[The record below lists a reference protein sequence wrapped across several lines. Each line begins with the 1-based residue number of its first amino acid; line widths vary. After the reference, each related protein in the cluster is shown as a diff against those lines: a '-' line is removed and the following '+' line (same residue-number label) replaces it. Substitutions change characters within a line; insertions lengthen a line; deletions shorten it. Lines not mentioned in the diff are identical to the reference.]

1 MTQPLFTLT
10 PRGPFSLD
18 PVRRM
23 NCGFLLG
30 TRVCSAAKEV
40 KLAFSL
46 EGSFELVGVTL
57 RQVDETVV
65 GTVWGGGET
74 GQVSRQVEHFLGLDM
89 DGNAF
94 ARVLAREPALA
105 EAARAQPGFRPVVA
119 YSPYAMA
126 GWCVLSQRL
135 RMSQA
140 AKLQVQMAE
149 AAGDVAVVAGER
161 IAAFP
166 RPQTLL
172 AREGFPGIPAEKWTR
187 LQAVARAALDGALD
201 SARLNAM
208 PYEQA
213 RESLLGIRGI
223 GPWSAEGILAR
234 GLGPTD
240 ALPLAERTLH
250 GAVQLAYR
258 LKKLPTDGEVTALA
272 ERWRPF
278 RTWVSVLLISH
289 HFEDAR
295 RAAA

>member
-1 MTQPLFTLT
+1 MTQPSFALT
-10 PRGPFSLD
+10 PRGPFSLE
-18 PVRRM
+18 PIRWL
-23 NCGFLLG
+23 NCGFLRG
-30 TRVCSAAKEV
+30 TRSCSASKEV
-40 KLAFSL
+40 KLAFSV
-46 EGSFELVGVTL
+46 EGSFEVVGVSL
-57 RQVDETVV
+57 RQERRTVV
-65 GTVWGGGET
+65 GTVWGSRQT
-74 GQVSRQVEHFLGLDM
+74 GQISKQVEHFLGLDH

-105 EAARAQPGFRPVVA
+105 DAARAQPAFRPVVA

-140 AKLQVQMAE
+140 AKLQVQIAE
-149 AAGDVAVVAGER
+149 AAGDVAVVEGER
-161 IAAFP
+161 VAAFP
-166 RPQTLL
+166 RPRTLL
-172 AREGFPGIPAEKWTR
+172 AREGFPGIAGEKWTR

-208 PYEQA
+208 PYERA
-213 RESLLGIRGI
+213 RESLLSIRGI
-223 GPWSAEGILAR
+223 GPWSAEGILVR

-240 ALPLAERTLH
+240 ALPLTERTLH
-250 GAVQLAYR
+250 GAVQLAYQ
-258 LKKLPTDGEVTALA
+258 LKKLPTDAEVTALA

-289 HFEDAR
+289 HFDDAR